1 MTVYLIKT
9 DGTKEEFNNVTQF
22 TASKIVCKAGRGI
35 MTIFA
40 GPGEYFTTKSEE

>member
-9 DGTKEEFNNVTQF
+9 DGTKEEFNNVIQF
-22 TASKIVCKAGRGI
+22 TADKIVCKAGKGI

-40 GPGEYFTTKSEE
+40 GPGEYFTTSEE

>member
-9 DGTKEEFNNVTQF
+9 DGTKEAFNNVMQF
-22 TASKIVCKAGRGI
+22 TAGKIVCKAGKGI

-40 GPGEYFTTKSEE
+40 GPGEYFTTSEE